1 MTKPFAITNVMRNQ
15 IADQLTA
22 QAVAQSGPAIA
33 EKLQAINN
41 LFWNEHIGR
50 VATMPGLNKSNW
62 NELIQAGVVTAVSTC
77 VPTTQVQEQEHYYSR
92 EFLKFYY
99 SDHQAKAKALLELVL
114 ASPAFSGVA
123 DLVKK
128 SERYSNSFSLRF
140 KSPVGAVPRTHNMS
154 DIPSDHQIVTTCRQ
168 LQTELDGLLGAAAKF
183 RDQVTDVL
191 ITCRSSRQVQELFPE
206 AALLLPQP
214 IKNEQQLAPVELI
227 ASVRATLSNGV
238 AAAV

>member
-33 EKLQAINN
+33 EKLQAVNN

-50 VATMPGLNKSNW
+50 VATMPGLNKSHW

-77 VPTTQVQEQEHYYSR
+77 VPTTQVQEQEHYYNR

-99 SDHQAKAKALLELVL
+99 SDRQSKAKALLELVL

-140 KSPVGAVPRTHNMS
+140 KSPVGAVPRTHKMS

-206 AALLLPQP
+206 AAQLLPHP
-214 IKNEQQLAPVELI
+214 LKNEQQLAPVELI
-227 ASVRATLSNGV
+227 ASVRAALSKGV
-238 AAAV
+238 AAVV